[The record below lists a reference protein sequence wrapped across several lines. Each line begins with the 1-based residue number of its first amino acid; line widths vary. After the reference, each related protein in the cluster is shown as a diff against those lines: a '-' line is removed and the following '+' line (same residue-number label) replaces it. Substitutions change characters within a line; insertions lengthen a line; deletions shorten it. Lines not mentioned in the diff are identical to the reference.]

1 MAARARPRAW
11 PSGSMVPVRGSSSA
25 PLYTSLPTRRAV
37 SAASIR
43 RTATPWAVHW
53 RGAFPDVGQ
62 AAGAERAVQVPMAH
76 GGAVD
81 AVASDDVEHQIGA
94 GAQGLQQA
102 PTVGLAEPARQFVG
116 RNPGAGVDQ
125 PDVAAGGAESD
136 VRRFEDGN
144 ASSPFFAQMQCRR
157 QNGEALPDQREL

>member
-1 MAARARPRAW
+1 
-11 PSGSMVPVRGSSSA
+11 MVPVRGSSSA

-53 RGAFPDVGQ
+53 RGRSPVLARPPGP
-62 AAGAERAVQVPMAH
+62 GAQRRVPLRT
-76 GGAVD
+76 
-81 AVASDDVEHQIGA
+81 AVAPDDVEHQIGA

-116 RNPGAGVDQ
+116 RDPGAGVDQ
-125 PDVAAGGAESD
+125 PDVAAG
-136 VRRFEDGN
+136 
-144 ASSPFFAQMQCRR
+144 
-157 QNGEALPDQREL
+157 